1 MMEQNTKYTEQGKKS
16 DGGNE
21 SLIKDGREK
30 QESSKTTFFKLPK
43 KHKLEL

>member
-1 MMEQNTKYTEQGKKS
+1 M
-16 DGGNE
+16 GGNE